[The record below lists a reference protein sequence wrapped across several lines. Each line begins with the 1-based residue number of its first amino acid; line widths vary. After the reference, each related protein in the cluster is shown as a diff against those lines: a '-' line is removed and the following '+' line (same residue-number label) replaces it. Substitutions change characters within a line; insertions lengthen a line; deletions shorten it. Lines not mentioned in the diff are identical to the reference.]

1 MEENRMNVPGGAEAF
16 AVDDFEPAGENAS
29 LKEALVRK
37 PTTYWKDVWRTF
49 RGNRVALVSMC
60 ILLVMVFFVLF
71 GADMNKY
78 DYFSNDYAKL
88 NMSPNGDNW
97 FGTDDLGRDLWTRC
111 WIGGRV
117 SLLIAVIAT
126 AISYILGMIIGGI
139 SGYYG
144 GKIDMV
150 IMRIIDILMG
160 IPSLIYLTLL
170 TLVLGSGSL
179 TVLILCMCISGWMGP
194 ARAVRGMILQIKE
207 REFVV
212 ASKTLG
218 ASPFRLI
225 VRHLLPNIMGQLVV
239 GMTMMIPGLIFAEAF
254 LSFIGL
260 GVTPPNPSWGQL
272 IKAAAG
278 VFKYYPYQ
286 FLIPCALISV
296 TMLCF
301 NLMGDGLRDALDPKL
316 HDTPQAR
323 RAGRPA
329 RNAFKKA
336 VTAVKRLSRKGDANE

>member
-1 MEENRMNVPGGAEAF
+1 MEEGFRP
-16 AVDDFEPAGENAS
+16 DDFAAAAPGS
-29 LKEALVRK
+29 LDQEAIVRR

-49 RGNRVALVSMC
+49 RANKVALVSM
-60 ILLVMVFFVLF
+60 IVLLVLIFFVIF
-71 GADMNKY
+71 GAGMNRY

-88 NMSPNGDNW
+88 NIPPNGDNW
-97 FGTDDLGRDLWTRC
+97 FGTDSIGRDMWTRC

-117 SLLIAVIAT
+117 SMLIALIAT
-126 AISYILGMIIGGI
+126 TISYILGMIIGGI

-144 GKIDMV
+144 GRVDMV
-150 IMRIIDILMG
+150 IMRIIDVLMG

-179 TVLILCMCISGWMGP
+179 TVLVLCMCISGWMGP
-194 ARAVRGMILQIKE
+194 ARSVRGQILQIKE
-207 REFVV
+207 REFVI
-212 ASKTLG
+212 ASRTLG
-218 ASPFRLI
+218 ASPLRLI

-239 GMTMMIPGLIFAEAF
+239 GMTMTIPSLIFAEAF
-254 LSFIGL
+254 LSYIGL

-272 IKAAAG
+272 IKEAAS

-286 FLIPCALISV
+286 FLIPCALISI

-316 HDTPQAR
+316 H
-323 RAGRPA
+323 
-329 RNAFKKA
+329 
-336 VTAVKRLSRKGDANE
+336 S

>member
-1 MEENRMNVPGGAEAF
+1 MEDMYVTEAGTETF
-16 AVDDFEPAGENAS
+16 APDDFDAV
-29 LKEALVRK
+29 KEGSFDQEAIVRK

-49 RGNRVALVSMC
+49 RKNKVALVSMC
-60 ILLVMVFFVLF
+60 ILLILVFFVIF
-71 GADMNKY
+71 GPSMNKY
-78 DYFSNDYAKL
+78 DYFSNDYSKL
-88 NMSPNGDNW
+88 NIPPNADNW
-97 FGTDDLGRDLWTRC
+97 FGTDSIGRDMWTRC
-111 WIGGRV
+111 WMGGRV
-117 SLLIAVIAT
+117 SMLIALIAT
-126 AISYILGMIIGGI
+126 AVSYILGMIIGGI

-144 GKIDMV
+144 GKVDMA

-179 TVLILCMCISGWMGP
+179 VVLVACMCISGWMGP
-194 ARAVRGMILQIKE
+194 ARSVRGQILQIKE

-239 GMTMMIPGLIFAEAF
+239 GMTMTIPSLIFAEAF
-254 LSFIGL
+254 LSYIGL

-272 IKAAAG
+272 IKEAAS

-286 FLIPCALISV
+286 FLIPCAMVST

-316 HDTPQAR
+316 HT
-323 RAGRPA
+323 
-329 RNAFKKA
+329 
-336 VTAVKRLSRKGDANE
+336 